1 MGDMSPETIRTIVVG
16 MIIFLLSVAVH
27 EFGHAYVADKLG
39 DRLPRAQGR
48 VTLNP
53 MAHAHWFGT
62 LLLPFLF
69 LSTTGQLGFAWGKP
83 VEHTTHDRKRRLFIS
98 IAGPA
103 MNIVLAVIVATL
115 TVALVRFEVLSKPEA
130 IASLT
135 SVVFFNFILFF
146 FNLIPANPLD
156 GGSVARGLIPE
167 SWVDAWDEYSVYAP
181 FVLLAIL
188 MIPKIQIIFVRPARE
203 CTIWLFEALARLFGA

>member
-1 MGDMSPETIRTIVVG
+1 
-16 MIIFLLSVAVH
+16 
-27 EFGHAYVADKLG
+27 
-39 DRLPRAQGR
+39 
-48 VTLNP
+48 
-53 MAHAHWFGT
+53 
-62 LLLPFLF
+62 
-69 LSTTGQLGFAWGKP
+69 
-83 VEHTTHDRKRRLFIS
+83 
-98 IAGPA
+98 
-103 MNIVLAVIVATL
+103 MNVVLATVVCVIA
-115 TVALVRFEVLSKPEA
+115 VALIRFRPDTNPEVLGA
-130 IASLT
+130 LT
-135 SVVFFNFILFF
+135 NAVFFNFILFF